1 MPFNVSGVFQRLYS
15 WATDRDN
22 AVKISASRMDGEFNG
37 MADALT
43 AVVQQAQPFKGAIK
57 STSGTAALP
66 GYTFDGDLNTGIY
79 QPGADQVAVST
90 NGVQRLLMTTA
101 MNTWAQPHRL
111 PDGSSGTPALA
122 FSGAPTTGIYR
133 IAGSGDMVFRVGG
146 AGGFSATAQGLMIE
160 PGADLLLGGRI
171 EIVGGGN
178 LVPLVVATGTANALA
193 VTVPML
199 APQMFWMFAPAA
211 NTGSTTLSIN
221 GGAAVTLRTPNGAN
235 LPAGYTRFAALA
247 SQPILIFNSSSEW
260 VAVRG
265 TESGGGLDG
274 SWTKYPDGRL
284 ECDVSIATL
293 SGSAATWTFPQ
304 AFTATPRV
312 VVTPSNTVGSGTHEG
327 VSATSVGVNV
337 LNFSGSRVA
346 GFAHAIAVGR
356 WF

>member
-1 MPFNVSGVFQRLYS
+1 MPFNVSGAFQRLYS

-66 GYTFDGDLNTGIY
+66 GYSFDGDLNTGIY
-79 QPGADQVAVST
+79 RPGADQVAVST

-101 MNTWAQPHRL
+101 MNTWALPHRL

-133 IAGSGDMVFRVGG
+133 SVGSGDMFFQVGG
-146 AGGFSATAQGLMIE
+146 AGGFSATSQGLT
-160 PGADLLLGGRI
+160 LGVGTALQI
-171 EIVGGGN
+171 YGQVEIGNGGN
-178 LVPLVVATGTANALA
+178 LVPLVIATGTANALS

-199 APQMFWMFAPAA
+199 MPAMFWMFAPAA

-221 GGAAVTLRTPNGAN
+221 GGAAVTLRTPSGGT
-235 LPAGYTRFAALA
+235 LPAGYTRLFSGADRPLCIVK
-247 SQPILIFNSSSEW
+247 SGSDW
-260 VAVRG
+260 VAIRQI
-265 TESGGGLDG
+265 ESGSGANGT
-274 SWTKYPDGRL
+274 WTKYSDGRL
-284 ECDVSIATL
+284 ECDTSIATL

-304 AFTATPRV
+304 AFTANPRV
-312 VVTPSNTVGSGTHEG
+312 VVSPSSSVGSGTHEG
-327 VSATSVGVNV
+327 VSPTSVGVNV
-337 LNFSGSRVA
+337 YNFSGSRVA

>member
-37 MADALT
+37 MADAIT
-43 AVVQQAQPFKGAIK
+43 AVVQQTQAFKGAIK

-79 QPGADQVAVST
+79 RPGADQVAVSV
-90 NGVQRLLMTTA
+90 NGSQRLHVSSTKITA
-101 MNTWAQPHRL
+101 AVEVSLASPGLVWTPFPGHYLSA
-111 PDGSSGTPALA
+111 PDSTSLDFGINSQLCFGVTNI
-122 FSGAPTTGIYR
+122 GATIP
-133 IAGSGDMVFRVGG
+133 VGKTLDV
-146 AGGFSATAQGLMIE
+146 S
-160 PGADLLLGGRI
+160 GRI
-171 EIVGGGN
+171 EIGPNGN

-193 VTVPML
+193 VTVPSLNPKMFWML
-199 APQMFWMFAPAA
+199 APVT
-211 NTGSTTLSIN
+211 NTGSTTISIN
-221 GGAAVTLRTPNGAN
+221 GGAAVTLKTPSGVN

-312 VVTPSNTVGSGTHEG
+312 VVTPSNTVGSGMHEG

-346 GFAHAIAVGR
+346 GFAHAVATGR